1 MGAIPYPFFVLEVV
15 VNANDLPINFSY
27 AKWTPNTR
35 FKLCNVP
42 WDMGYRDIVT
52 WDRQAQREYF
62 DRLDGVE
69 FADCTMAKYGLP
81 VRLPV
86 PFAQASQ
93 YNYLIA
99 TNDYDFDTPRSWY
112 YFVQSCDYV
121 NAHTTQLN
129 IQLDVWQSFQHDV
142 AFGTAYVERGHVGVA
157 NERQM
162 DDYGRE
168 TLDLPEGLDTGKTL
182 INAATTY
189 MPLVSVEGGRVACG
203 VLIVSTTDLT
213 VDPGDVTNPRT
224 TTASGSIFENQ
235 YNGSQLIYLTNA
247 EDLQVVFGLGANYPW
262 VTQGICGIYAVP
274 RLPDGLL
281 RNQGE
286 GSKLFGKSLTGLK
299 GRIYHLYQNTVHGAD
314 RYKDVMTIRDFRDN
328 FHIPERYRHLKKLLT
343 APYAVVQCSCLN
355 GTSIEYSPEQITSKD
370 LTIREAWQY
379 APPQPRLNFWIPNY
393 AAQYEGQWS
402 PLPDGMGLPFDKGD
416 MLDAAFGITNFP
428 TFMAVNNGSALA
440 LANSA
445 YTRQYAQKS
454 ADWSYQKTQMGINNA
469 YAQAQLGTQYASE
482 ANRLGSANR
491 NSVNAINNQAAQMS
505 TDLTLKNLG
514 FNNQMAQLNTIGS
527 GAVAAAGSLATGN
540 VGGAAGAIAG
550 AAIGAWTN
558 QQTYDNNVSSA
569 NQQLANTQSTNNAST
584 SQANAYALAQT
595 NLNNQQGMQFADMN
609 KSLAQATAQG
619 DYANVIAGINAQV
632 QQTQTTP
639 PTTSGALGGDG
650 FNLANGIIGV
660 CVKFR
665 RLSDAALRTIGE
677 YWLRYG
683 YYVQRFLTMPA
694 NLMAMTHFTYWKVHE
709 LYLRSST
716 CPEEYRLTIKGI
728 FESGVTVWTDPDRIG
743 VTDYGDNEPLS
754 GISY

>member
-1 MGAIPYPFFVLEVV
+1 MA
-15 VNANDLPINFSY
+15 ANDLPINFSY

-42 WDMGYRDIVT
+42 WDMGYRDIVV
-52 WDRQAQREYF
+52 WDRQAQQAYF
-62 DRLDGVE
+62 SRLDGVE
-69 FADCTMAKYGLP
+69 FSNCTMAKYGLP
-81 VRLPV
+81 VRLPL
-86 PFAQASQ
+86 PFAQASR

-121 NAHTTQLN
+121 NANTTQLSL
-129 IQLDVWQSFQHDV
+129 QLDVWQSFQHDV
-142 AFGTAYVERGHVGVA
+142 RFGTAYVERGHVGIA

-162 DDYGRE
+162 DDFGRGS
-168 TLDLPEGLDTGKTL
+168 LDLPEGLDTGKTL
-182 INAATTY
+182 INATTAY
-189 MPLVSVEGGRVACG
+189 MPLATVENGRVACG
-203 VLIVSTTDLT
+203 VIIVSTTDLT
-213 VDPGDVTNPRT
+213 VDPGDLTNPKT

-235 YNGSQLIYLTNA
+235 YNGTQLIYLTSVD
-247 EDLQVVFGLGANYPW
+247 DLQIVFGLGANYPW

-286 GSKLFGKSLTGLK
+286 CTKLFGKQVTGLK
-299 GRIYHLYQNTVHGAD
+299 GRIIHLYQNTVHGTD
-314 RYKDVMTIRDFRDN
+314 RYADVMTVRDFRDN
-328 FHIPERYRHLKKLLT
+328 FHIPQRYRHLKKLLT

-355 GTSIEYSPEQITSKD
+355 GTSIEYSPEQIPSKD

-379 APPQPRLNFWIPNY
+379 APPQPRLNFWVPNY
-393 AAQYEGQWS
+393 AAQYADQWS
-402 PLPDGMGLPFDKGD
+402 VLPDDMGLPFDKGD

-445 YTRQYAQKS
+445 YTRQYAQRS
-454 ADWSYQKTQMGINNA
+454 ADWSYQKTQMGVNNA

-482 ANRLGSANR
+482 ANRLGSSNR
-491 NSVNAINNQAAQMS
+491 NSMNAINNQAAQMA

-527 GAVAAAGSLATGN
+527 GALGAVGSLATGN
-540 VGGAAGAIAG
+540 VGGAAGAVAG

-569 NQQLANTQSTNNAST
+569 NQQLANTQTTNNAST
-584 SQANAYALAQT
+584 SQANAYSLAQT
-595 NLNNQQGMQFADMN
+595 NLNNQQSMQFADLN
-609 KSLAQATAQG
+609 RQLAQATAQG
-619 DYANVIAGINAQV
+619 DYANVIAGIDAQV

-639 PTTSGALGGDG
+639 PTTSGALGGDS

-665 RLSDAALRTIGE
+665 RLSDAALHTVGE
-677 YWLRYG
+677 FWLRYG
-683 YYVQRFLTMPA
+683 YYIQRFMLMPA
-694 NLMAMTHFTYWKVHE
+694 NLMVMSNFTYWKVHE

-728 FESGVTVWTDPDRIG
+728 FESGVTVWKDPDRIG
-743 VTDYGDNEPLS
+743 VTDYADNEPLA
-754 GISY
+754 GIAY